1 MNRSNIRYRIFR
13 IIAMVMVTAGLT
25 VSVSQSH
32 VLAQSPHGADDVR
45 VALASAPSVRVIVAL
60 RPPAENTDRGVQT
73 QEVKDRQ
80 TQIMEA
86 VPDPEL
92 KVLHRYQTVAG
103 LSGEVTAAGLDAL
116 MAQPEVMSVALD
128 LPVEAALTPSAALI
142 KADAVHQNLGITG
155 AGVNVAVL
163 DTGVDLTHPDLAS
176 KIVAQHC
183 FNRGGCTPD
192 ATDEGD
198 SAQDENG
205 HGTHVSGII
214 VSQGSQSPR
223 GIAPDAGLVAVRV
236 LGSSGVGFSSDVIA
250 GIDWVV
256 ANQASLNVTAI
267 NLSLGGGAYEGACDQ
282 ADANT
287 MLYAAAAT
295 AARNAGIAVFAASGN
310 GAEADKM
317 TTPACVSNVIAVGNV
332 YDTASGSFNWGSC
345 LDQSVTVDQVACS
358 SNSSSELDLL
368 APGVL
373 ISSTNLGGGQNTKS
387 GTSLST
393 PHATAVAALLAQ
405 ANPSLTAADIETVL
419 ENTGV
424 PITDSRSGRV
434 VPRVDALA
442 AVSQVIT
449 KQTVTFSGTILL
461 QGRTDHSGTSI
472 YLTETSC
479 AEASF
484 TNPAATT
491 KADGS
496 FAITAADDQDFECLR
511 ASHPGYLSA
520 QQSFPG
526 QSLGSFT
533 LPGGDAN
540 GDQVVDILDLAMIAT
555 LYRTDDPTGDIN
567 GDGLVNIFD
576 LVITASNYQERGPII
591 ISLEE

>member
-13 IIAMVMVTAGLT
+13 IIVMVMVTIGLA
-25 VSVSQSH
+25 VSVSRSP
-32 VLAQSPHGADDVR
+32 VLAQSPHGADEVR
-45 VALASAPSVRVIVAL
+45 VALATTPSVRVIVAL
-60 RPPAENTDRGVQT
+60 QPPSQGAEVRVQT
-73 QEVKDRQ
+73 QEVQDRQ
-80 TQIMEA
+80 TRIMET
-86 VPDPEL
+86 VPEPEL
-92 KVLHRYQTVAG
+92 KVLHRYHTVAG
-103 LSGEVTAAGLDAL
+103 LSGEVTAAGLEAL
-116 MAQPEVMSVALD
+116 VAHPEVMSVALD
-128 LPVEAALTPSAALI
+128 LPVEATLTESAAFI
-142 KADAVHQNLGITG
+142 HADAVHQNLGITG

-163 DTGVDLTHPDLAS
+163 DTGVDLAHPDLAS
-176 KIVAQHC
+176 KVVAQHC
-183 FNRGGCTPD
+183 FNRGSCPSG

-267 NLSLGGGAYEGACDQ
+267 NLSLGGGAYEGVCDQ

-287 MLYAAAAT
+287 MLYAAATT

-310 GAEADKM
+310 GAEANKM
-317 TTPACVSNVIAVGNV
+317 TTPACVSSVIAVGNV

-345 LDQSVTVDQVACS
+345 LDELVTADQVACS
-358 SNSSSELDLL
+358 SNSSAELDLL

-373 ISSTNLGGGQNTKS
+373 ISSTNLGGGQSTKS
-387 GTSLST
+387 GTSMAT
-393 PHATAVAALLAQ
+393 PHAAAVAALLAQ

-419 ENTGV
+419 ENSGV
-424 PITDSRSGRV
+424 PVTDSRSGRV
-434 VPRVDALA
+434 VPRIDALA

-449 KQTVTFSGTILL
+449 NETVTFSGTILL

-472 YLTETSC
+472 FLTEDSC

-484 TNPAATT
+484 TTPAATT

-496 FAITAADDQDFECLR
+496 FEIIAADDQDFECLR

-555 LYRTDDPTGDIN
+555 LYRTNDPTGDIN
-567 GDGLVNIFD
+567 ADGLVNIFD

>member
-1 MNRSNIRYRIFR
+1 MNRSNMRYRIFH
-13 IIAMVMVTAGLT
+13 ILTIVLMTAGL
-25 VSVSQSH
+25 VVLVSQPAA
-32 VLAQSPHGADDVR
+32 LAQSPHSAEEVR
-45 VALASAPSVRVIVAL
+45 VALTTNPSVRVIVAL
-60 RPPAENTDRGVQT
+60 QPPDQGADVSVQT

-80 TQIMEA
+80 TRIMEA
-86 VPDPEL
+86 VPDPDL

-103 LSGEVTAAGLDAL
+103 LSGEVTAAGLEAL
-116 MAQPEVMSVALD
+116 MAHPEVMSVALD
-128 LPVEAALTPSAALI
+128 LPVEAVVTPNVALI
-142 KADAVHQNLGITG
+142 QADAVHQNLGITG

-176 KIVAQHC
+176 KVVAQHC
-183 FNRGGCTPD
+183 FNRGGCTPG
-192 ATDEGD
+192 ATDEGE

-205 HGTHVSGII
+205 HGTHVAGII
-214 VSQGSQSPR
+214 VSQGSQSPL
-223 GIAPDAGLVAVRV
+223 GIAPEAGLVAVRV

-287 MLYAAAAT
+287 MLYAEATT

-310 GAEADKM
+310 GAEANKM
-317 TTPACVSNVIAVGNV
+317 TTPACVSSVIAVGNV

-345 LDQSVTVDQVACS
+345 QDELVSVDQVACS

-373 ISSTNLGGGQNTKS
+373 ISSTHLGGGQSTKS

-393 PHATAVAALLAQ
+393 PHAVAVAALLAQ
-405 ANPSLTAADIETVL
+405 ANPSLTATDIETVL

-424 PITDSRSGRV
+424 PVTDSRSGRV
-434 VPRVDALA
+434 IPRIDALA

-449 KQTVTFSGTILL
+449 KQTVTFSGIILL
-461 QGRTDHSGTSI
+461 QGRTDHSGTAI
-472 YLTETSC
+472 FLTETSC
-479 AEASF
+479 AESSF
-484 TNPAATT
+484 TTPSATT

-496 FAITAADDQDFECLR
+496 FEIVAADDQDFECLR
-511 ASHPGYLSA
+511 ASHAGYLSA
-520 QQSFPG
+520 QQSFPSP
-526 QSLGSFT
+526 SLGSFI

-540 GDQVVDILDLAMIAT
+540 GDQVIDILDLALIAT

-576 LVITASNYQERGPII
+576 LVITASNYQERGPVI

>member
-1 MNRSNIRYRIFR
+1 MNRPYIRYRIFH
-13 IIAMVMVTAGLT
+13 ILAVIMVTAGLA
-25 VSVSQSH
+25 VSVSNSPA
-32 VLAQSPHGADDVR
+32 LAQSPRGAEDVR
-45 VALASAPSVRVIVAL
+45 VALATTPSVRVIVAL
-60 RPPAENTDRGVQT
+60 RPPAQNADVGVQT

-80 TQIMEA
+80 ARIMEA

-92 KVLHRYQTVAG
+92 KVLHRYQSVAG
-103 LSGEVTAAGLDAL
+103 LSGEVTAAGLEAL
-116 MAQPEVMSVALD
+116 ATQPDVMSVALD

-142 KADAVHQNLGITG
+142 HADAVHQNLGITG

-163 DTGVDLTHPDLAS
+163 DTGVDVTHPDLAS

-183 FNRGGCTPD
+183 FNRGGCLPD

-198 SAQDENG
+198 IAQDENG
-205 HGTHVSGII
+205 HGTHVSGVI

-256 ANQASLNVTAI
+256 ANQASLNVAAI

-287 MLYAAAAT
+287 MLYAAATT
-295 AARNAGIAVFAASGN
+295 AARDAGIAVFAASGN
-310 GAEADKM
+310 GAEANKM
-317 TTPACVSNVIAVGNV
+317 TTPACVANVIAVGNI
-332 YDTASGSFNWGSC
+332 YDTASEGINWGNC
-345 LDQSVTVDQVACS
+345 VDELVTVDQVVCS
-358 SNSSSELDLL
+358 GNSSSELDLL

-373 ISSTNLGGGQNTKS
+373 ITSTKLGGGQSTKS
-387 GTSLST
+387 GTSTAT
-393 PHATAVAALLAQ
+393 PHAAAVAALLVQ
-405 ANPSLTAADIETVL
+405 ANPSLTPADIETVL

-424 PITDSRSGRV
+424 PVTDSRSGRV
-434 VPRVDALA
+434 VPRIDALA

-449 KQTVTFSGTILL
+449 KQTVTFSGAILL
-461 QGRTDHSGTSI
+461 QGRTDHSGTAI
-472 YLTETSC
+472 FLTETSC

-484 TNPAATT
+484 TESAATT
-491 KADGS
+491 KVDGS
-496 FAITAADDQDFECLR
+496 FEIIAAADQDFECLR

-555 LYRTDDPTGDIN
+555 LYRTDDPIGDIN